1 MNGKK
6 ESCHF
11 SAIKNKVE
19 CFEKNSDE
27 KIGTRKI
34 LQVSYRA
41 HKTNVENII
50 KTWGI
55 LGFVCFKNE
64 FNFWLFF

>member
-50 KTWGI
+50 KT
-55 LGFVCFKNE
+55 
-64 FNFWLFF
+64 